1 MYEESLA
8 PERDMLPP
16 RTARIR
22 QGDGDLAMSSLQHL
36 THGSARILNQVKAI
50 GGWIL
55 TGQ

>member
-36 THGSARILNQVKAI
+36 THGRARILNQVKAI